1 MAGNDRVKVVVEGD
15 SGDLQSALAESRKSL
30 KDMSPLRRDRREQG
44 KRLVDVAKEAGCS
57 TGLVSMVE
65 SGYVPSP
72 AMQRGIAAAL
82 GASVERYW
90 PS

>member
-1 MAGNDRVKVVVEGD
+1 MRYSDAMGSEATNGR
-15 SGDLQSALAESRKSL
+15 AE
-30 KDMSPLRRDRREQG
+30 SPLRRDRREQG

-82 GASVERYW
+82 GESVERYW

>member
-1 MAGNDRVKVVVEGD
+1 MRYPDAMASEATNR
-15 SGDLQSALAESRKSL
+15 AE
-30 KDMSPLRRDRREQG
+30 SPLRRDRREQG